1 MLYVVKVV
9 HTIDGTGFLYRGRLV
24 QQLVNATPFTSPS
37 AARRAIERFQEINEE
52 CTAAIV
58 PLRKK
63 QERKPDAR
71 AL

>member
-1 MLYVVKVV
+1 MLYVVHIACELV
-9 HTIDGTGFLYRGRLV
+9 GEGFLYRGRLV
-24 QQLVNATPFTSPS
+24 QQQSNATPFSSPS

-52 CTAAIV
+52 CTATIV